1 MLQGV
6 DKAKFVHLKK
16 DPVFGRYKRFKYEE
30 MLQAVQKITRN
41 KRIKLL

>member
-6 DKAKFVHLKK
+6 EKAKLINFKK

-30 MLQAVQKITRN
+30 ISQAFQKITKN
-41 KRIKLL
+41 KRVKL